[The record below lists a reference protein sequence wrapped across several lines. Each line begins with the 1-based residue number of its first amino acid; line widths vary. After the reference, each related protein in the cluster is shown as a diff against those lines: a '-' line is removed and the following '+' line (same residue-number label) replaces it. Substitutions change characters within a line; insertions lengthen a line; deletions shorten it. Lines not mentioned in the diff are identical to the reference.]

1 MKPQVNKIKFSK
13 LITIKILVIFTLFSA
28 GWIFLTNNIISK
40 ILNLSSELTKVF
52 IYNGWLYAIVTGLIF
67 YFLIAKYNMHIY
79 EESSI
84 VTNRKVQKHMKKWPW
99 YLIIIVL
106 LSSLGV
112 FQVDSL
118 FYKIQKA
125 EYKEESENELKS
137 ISELKVNFINNWK
150 NERSKCAGIFLN
162 NPIVNGK
169 IVKYIQNNKSN
180 SAELESLFSSF
191 LSDSNFTNIC
201 LLDLQGNALLN
212 VFSSSEN
219 INNINKL
226 KTGDYYKENKQILS
240 DFRINESDPEKLS
253 IDIFIPVFNHDNYNS
268 CPVGAVMF
276 KVDPYRVLFPYI
288 QSWATSSKSAETIL
302 IRYEKDSVLY
312 LNPPKNLNNTESY
325 FKKHILN
332 SELSNL
338 DLYNCNNNIVETKD
352 YRDKKVLASVYKV
365 PDTEWYLISK
375 IDQEE
380 IYSDLLKSAKLFTIL
395 LAIVIIGGGL
405 TIILYWRKHIARH
418 YKKQYETE
426 LEKLALARNFE
437 FMTKYANDIILLA
450 DENWNL
456 VEANERAI
464 SVYGYSRDE
473 LLNMTVLELRT
484 EEQQKLYTEQIAD
497 IDIND
502 GVLLETVH
510 RRKDGTVF
518 NVESSIRKISI
529 DGNTFYQAILRDITE
544 RKIAEDELRK
554 SKEKAEEMNRLKST
568 FLMNMGHELRTPL
581 NGIIG
586 YADFLNDE
594 LEDEKQK
601 EMVGIIIDGGKRLTR
616 TLNSIIDLSIIESN
630 EVEVNLRPLKLSEVV
645 KDSVTQLKSMAEEK
659 NLKITSNFGENI
671 YSSLDSGLI
680 NRIIYN
686 LIHNAITYT
695 KEGDIKVEVGKECLN
710 NREYAYLR
718 VTDSGIGIPENKM
731 KIIFEPFRQVSEG
744 INRRYEG
751 AGLGL
756 TITKKF
762 TELMNG
768 KILVKS
774 MTDIGSE
781 FTVMFPLVKIHHQN
795 NNSIA
800 PELKKV
806 ADQAQKIINQ
816 TAKKILILNGNK
828 DIIDTKTNILKC
840 ICKTDTVDSEEL
852 ALEIIRKNCYDVILM
867 ELGVNNVNRLQIA
880 QRIREIK
887 GYEKTPILAVT
898 DSEST
903 KSREICLQEGC
914 SHYLT
919 KPFQLTDLIQLVNQ
933 LLGNK

>member
-1 MKPQVNKIKFSK
+1 MK
-13 LITIKILVIFTLFSA
+13 
-28 GWIFLTNNIISK
+28 G
-40 ILNLSSELTKVF
+40 
-52 IYNGWLYAIVTGLIF
+52 
-67 YFLIAKYNMHIY
+67 
-79 EESSI
+79 
-84 VTNRKVQKHMKKWPW
+84 
-99 YLIIIVL
+99 
-106 LSSLGV
+106 
-112 FQVDSL
+112 
-118 FYKIQKA
+118 
-125 EYKEESENELKS
+125 
-137 ISELKVNFINNWK
+137 
-150 NERSKCAGIFLN
+150 
-162 NPIVNGK
+162 
-169 IVKYIQNNKSN
+169 
-180 SAELESLFSSF
+180 
-191 LSDSNFTNIC
+191 
-201 LLDLQGNALLN
+201 
-212 VFSSSEN
+212 
-219 INNINKL
+219 
-226 KTGDYYKENKQILS
+226 
-240 DFRINESDPEKLS
+240 
-253 IDIFIPVFNHDNYNS
+253 
-268 CPVGAVMF
+268 
-276 KVDPYRVLFPYI
+276 
-288 QSWATSSKSAETIL
+288 
-302 IRYEKDSVLY
+302 
-312 LNPPKNLNNTESY
+312 
-325 FKKHILN
+325 
-332 SELSNL
+332 
-338 DLYNCNNNIVETKD
+338 
-352 YRDKKVLASVYKV
+352 
-365 PDTEWYLISK
+365 
-375 IDQEE
+375 
-380 IYSDLLKSAKLFTIL
+380 
-395 LAIVIIGGGL
+395 
-405 TIILYWRKHIARH
+405 
-418 YKKQYETE
+418 QYQ
-426 LEKLALARNFE
+426 
-437 FMTKYANDIILLA
+437 
-450 DENWNL
+450 
-456 VEANERAI
+456 
-464 SVYGYSRDE
+464 
-473 LLNMTVLELRT
+473 LNMTVLELRT

-659 NLKITSNFGENI
+659 NLKITSNFGEKI
-671 YSSLDSGLI
+671 YSNLDSGLI

-695 KEGDIKVEVGKECLN
+695 KEGDIKEEVGKECLN

-828 DIIDTKTNILKC
+828 DIKDTKTNILKC